1 MIDWFL
7 IATEEDSDD
16 GLPHTL
22 EHLVFLGSEDYPY
35 KGVLDLLANRSLA
48 NGTSMFE
55 MWPKIFLFKFH
66 KCEIFL
72 HHQISDAWTE
82 TDNTVYTLSCAG
94 SEGFLRL
101 LPVYLDHI
109 LFPTLTKSGFIT
121 EIYSV
126 TKEGEDNGAVYC
138 EMQGRENSGESRSH
152 LELLRNIYPN
162 HGYSKVREI

>member
-1 MIDWFL
+1 MEQVCVCNM
-7 IATEEDSDD
+7 TQ
-16 GLPHTL
+16 
-22 EHLVFLGSEDYPY
+22 
-35 KGVLDLLANRSLA
+35 
-48 NGTSMFE
+48 
-55 MWPKIFLFKFH
+55 KIYLKFH
-66 KCEIFL
+66 KLKIFL

-162 HGYSKVREI
+162 HGYSKVKILN